1 MYAIRHKN
9 SIFQITTYSNF
20 TKVIND
26 LWQNFKLSFFELENI
41 TSPILQADIFANI
54 QKKGQNRHCSPP
66 FPCLTNSVSKNCQGR
81 PNHFDILF
89 ASLEKEYHDVLSHE
103 LYEFFPRINIKWF
116 TRTQITPQIEI

>member
-1 MYAIRHKN
+1 M
-9 SIFQITTYSNF
+9 
-20 TKVIND
+20 
-26 LWQNFKLSFFELENI
+26 

-103 LYEFFPRINIKWF
+103 LYEFFPRINISNGLRELKLPLKLKSSLELLEANL
-116 TRTQITPQIEI
+116 IKSCL

>member
-1 MYAIRHKN
+1 M
-9 SIFQITTYSNF
+9 
-20 TKVIND
+20 
-26 LWQNFKLSFFELENI
+26 
-41 TSPILQADIFANI
+41 TSPILQATLTFSPIFR
-54 QKKGQNRHCSPP
+54 KKDKTVIVPP